1 MSDSIYFRNFDNFL
15 RKLKALEADCERVAK
30 NVLNRAAL
38 EGMGETMKETPVDT
52 GYLRG
57 QWEPHPAKRTS
68 SGWESGYS
76 NNVEYGLYVNYGHRV
91 VRNGKTVGYS
101 TGFFMLE
108 AGEEFA
114 REHLKQYF
122 DEEIANIKQGG
133 GW

>member
-1 MSDSIYFRNFDNFL
+1 MSDSIYFQNFDNFL

-122 DEEIANIKQGG
+122 DKEIANIKQGG

>member
-1 MSDSIYFRNFDNFL
+1 MSDSVYFQNFDDFL
-15 RKLKALEADCERVAK
+15 RKLKALEADCERVAR

-122 DEEIANIKQGG
+122 DEEIASIKQGG

>member
-1 MSDSIYFRNFDNFL
+1 MSDSIYFQNFDDFL
-15 RKLKALEADCERVAK
+15 RKLKALEADCERVAR

>member
-1 MSDSIYFRNFDNFL
+1 MSDSIYFQNFDDFL
-15 RKLKALEADCERVAK
+15 QKLKALEADCEQAAK

-68 SGWESGYS
+68 SGWESGYN

>member
-1 MSDSIYFRNFDNFL
+1 MSDSIYFQNFDDFL
-15 RKLKALEADCERVAK
+15 RKLKALEADCERVAR

-57 QWEPHPAKRTS
+57 QWEPHPAKRIS

>member
-1 MSDSIYFRNFDNFL
+1 MSDSIYFQNFDDFL
-15 RKLKALEADCERVAK
+15 RKLRELEADCEQAAK
-30 NVLNRAAL
+30 NVLTRAAL
-38 EGMGETMKETPVDT
+38 EGMGETIKITPVVS

-57 QWEPHPAKRTS
+57 QWEPQPAKRTLV
-68 SGWESGYS
+68 GWESGFS

-114 REHLKQYF
+114 KEHMKQYF
-122 DEEIANIKQGG
+122 DEEIMNIKQGG
-133 GW
+133 G

>member
-1 MSDSIYFRNFDNFL
+1 MSDSIYFQNFDDFL
-15 RKLKALEADCERVAK
+15 RKLKELEADCEQAAK

-38 EGMGETMKETPVDT
+38 EGMSETIKETPVDT

-68 SGWESGYS
+68 IGWESGYS

-91 VRNGKTVGYS
+91 VRNGETVGYS

-114 REHLKQYF
+114 LGDSFSFVLENK
-122 DEEIANIKQGG
+122 
-133 GW
+133 

>member
-1 MSDSIYFRNFDNFL
+1 MSDSIYFQNFDDFL
-15 RKLKALEADCERVAK
+15 RKLKALEADCERVAR

-76 NNVEYGLYVNYGHRV
+76 NNVEHGLYVNYGHRV

>member
-1 MSDSIYFRNFDNFL
+1 MSDSIYFQNFDDFL
-15 RKLKALEADCERVAK
+15 RKLRELEADCEQAAK

-38 EGMGETMKETPVDT
+38 EGMGETIKKTPVDT

-57 QWEPHPAKRTS
+57 QWEPHPAKRTLVD
-68 SGWESGYS
+68 WES
-76 NNVEYGLYVNYGHRV
+76 
-91 VRNGKTVGYS
+91 GYS

-114 REHLKQYF
+114 KEHMKQYF
-122 DEEIANIKQGG
+122 DEEIMNIKQGG

>member
-1 MSDSIYFRNFDNFL
+1 MSDSIYFQNFDDFL
-15 RKLKALEADCERVAK
+15 RKLRELEADCEQAAK

-38 EGMGETMKETPVDT
+38 EGMGETMEKTRKKT
-52 GYLRG
+52 GYLIG

-68 SGWESGYS
+68 VGWESGYS

-114 REHLKQYF
+114 KEHMKQYF
-122 DEEIANIKQGG
+122 DEEIMNIKQGG

>member
-1 MSDSIYFRNFDNFL
+1 MSDSIYFQNFDDFL
-15 RKLKALEADCERVAK
+15 RKLKALEADCERVAR

-122 DEEIANIKQGG
+122 DEEIASIKQGG

>member
-1 MSDSIYFRNFDNFL
+1 MSDSIYFQNFDDFL
-15 RKLKALEADCERVAK
+15 RKLRELEADCEQAAK

-38 EGMGETMKETPVDT
+38 EGMGETIKETPVDT

-57 QWEPHPAKRTS
+57 QWEPHPAKRTLV
-68 SGWESGYS
+68 GWESGYS

-108 AGEEFA
+108 AGEKFA
-114 REHLKQYF
+114 KEHMKQYF
-122 DEEIANIKQGG
+122 DEEIMNIKQGG